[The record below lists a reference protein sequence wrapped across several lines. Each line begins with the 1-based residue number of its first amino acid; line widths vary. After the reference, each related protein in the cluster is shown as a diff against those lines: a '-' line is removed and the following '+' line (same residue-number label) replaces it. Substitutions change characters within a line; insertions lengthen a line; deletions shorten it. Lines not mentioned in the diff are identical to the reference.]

1 MSDEKALVETHPE
14 GERRSAGN
22 QPPETAISVDTF
34 AGKIQVKWVPEAAV
48 SSLGQMPFFIEF
60 LKTSGLFD
68 AWVEQCPLR
77 YKSPNA
83 PRKRDVLGTILLSVL
98 AGHWRYAHI
107 NAIRGDGVNP
117 ELLGMTKV
125 VSEDSVRRGLL
136 GMKEEESEEW
146 LKGQLKAS
154 YEPLLEEPWALDM
167 DATVKPLYLC
177 SPNQSPYPLDQK

>member
-1 MSDEKALVETHPE
+1 
-14 GERRSAGN
+14 
-22 QPPETAISVDTF
+22 
-34 AGKIQVKWVPEAAV
+34 
-48 SSLGQMPFFIEF
+48 MPFFIEF

-107 NAIRGDGVNP
+107 NAIRSDGVNP

-125 VSEDSVRRGLL
+125 VSE
-136 GMKEEESEEW
+136 EW
-146 LKGQLKAS
+146 LKGRLKAS
-154 YEPLLEEPWALDM
+154 YDPLLEEPWALDM
-167 DATVKPLYLC
+167 DATVKPLYGHQEDAKVGYNPTKPGRP
-177 SPNQSPYPLDQK
+177 SHV